1 MDKAKCKKFIKMNIL
16 LILILL
22 NLIKQFLFRGAVSLT
37 RQILRNE
44 GIPGLFRGLSSTMAR
59 EMPGYFFFFGGY
71 ELTKSILSDKNN
83 PQDNI
88 GLVKT
93 IIAGGF
99 GGMALWVSIFPFD
112 VVKSRIQVESSKERM
127 HVVLVQ
133 VFKQQGIRGLYNVSN
148 NAILVKLDFI
158 QVKFY
163 SS

>member
-1 MDKAKCKKFIKMNIL
+1 MNIL